1 MKRAAGLCLERP
13 IFVPMKLLNALAAL
27 TFFTSVVLSPHA
39 AHAETRVLI
48 VVGPSNHPPGSHEVA
63 AGGRLMKHCLENVTN
78 VPGVKADVVTEWPK
92 DQALLDAVSTVVFT
106 GDTFPLG
113 RMPEAPANLASLG
126 AMMKRGCGIVCVHY
140 ATGLR
145 ADDVADDGAHPLLGW
160 LGGYFATKCKHHQSI
175 AKIYAAATITPA
187 AAGHSVSRGWKEFTL
202 NDEPYIN
209 NFFGGEGNSL
219 LPGVTV
225 LATSMLPPESPKSE
239 RVAWCVERADGGR
252 GFGIVMPHFYRNW
265 KNEDLRRF
273 ILNGIVWT
281 AKLDVPADGV
291 KTAAPDLASFAPASV
306 EPLPPKQKPVAGADT
321 AADLAK
327 KIVAAH
333 GGPGKLLRTFRFSE
347 TYVLPGRDKGT
358 DRTSVIQPPNLWYVG
373 KRERVSSENKGGV
386 CHDVW
391 MWTLAPLTDP
401 NTKLELLPDATIE
414 GKAVRVLKAG
424 GSIEPAMN
432 VSFDAATLDLL
443 KIDWKGEQFNFSAPI
458 EVDGTRLP
466 SKCVL
471 IGKNGKERMHT
482 ELRKIERLAELP
494 ADLPMPEAGKNPK

>member
-1 MKRAAGLCLERP
+1 
-13 IFVPMKLLNALAAL
+13 
-27 TFFTSVVLSPHA
+27 
-39 AHAETRVLI
+39 
-48 VVGPSNHPPGSHEVA
+48 
-63 AGGRLMKHCLENVTN
+63 
-78 VPGVKADVVTEWPK
+78 VKADVVTEWPK

-145 ADDVADDGAHPLLGW
+145 AEDVADDGAHPLLGW

-209 NFFGGEGNSL
+209 NFFGGEGNAL

-333 GGPGKLLRTFRFSE
+333 GGPVGDPAAEPLVRRQARTRVFREQGRRVPRRVDVDARAAHRSE
-347 TYVLPGRDKGT
+347 HQARAAARRDHRG
-358 DRTSVIQPPNLWYVG
+358 
-373 KRERVSSENKGGV
+373 KGGARAEGGRQHRA
-386 CHDVW
+386 CDECFLRRGDV
-391 MWTLAPLTDP
+391 
-401 NTKLELLPDATIE
+401 
-414 GKAVRVLKAG
+414 R
-424 GSIEPAMN
+424 PAE
-432 VSFDAATLDLL
+432 D
-443 KIDWKGEQFNFSAPI
+443 
-458 EVDGTRLP
+458 
-466 SKCVL
+466 
-471 IGKNGKERMHT
+471 
-482 ELRKIERLAELP
+482 
-494 ADLPMPEAGKNPK
+494 